1 MPHLTN
7 LLTAPSARRRLSCS
21 SLTVHTVQPHLQTDG
36 PGAVR
41 DLLRPG
47 AGLDGDDVAVVLRPG
62 AVPGQP
68 HPEVEV
74 TSLPLPG
81 LLHLPRDQEEEELV
95 IEADAL
101 RPPPPVL
108 LVLQGVQVRRGR
120 DGGGE
125 VGRGLDELVVDE
137 VLRPAVSGGE
147 VVEDVG
153 EREEAG
159 TGEDR
164 AVAQGERTG
173 SLVLESLS
181 PGQTDRTALALVLAV
196 AGQLSRQS
204 LGRQGAD
211 TAEGGPAERT
221 GAGLAVAGVAGQV
234 AVVTLP
240 DPGWR
245 TGQVTHGKL
254 QHLPGHLHHFRGGLH
269 SVLARPHSLR
279 GLAPP
284 AL

>member
-1 MPHLTN
+1 M
-7 LLTAPSARRRLSCS
+7 
-21 SLTVHTVQPHLQTDG
+21 
-36 PGAVR
+36 
-41 DLLRPG
+41 
-47 AGLDGDDVAVVLRPG
+47 
-62 AVPGQP
+62 
-68 HPEVEV
+68 
-74 TSLPLPG
+74 
-81 LLHLPRDQEEEELV
+81 
-95 IEADAL
+95 
-101 RPPPPVL
+101 
-108 LVLQGVQVRRGR
+108 
-120 DGGGE
+120 
-125 VGRGLDELVVDE
+125 
-137 VLRPAVSGGE
+137 
-147 VVEDVG
+147 
-153 EREEAG
+153 
-159 TGEDR
+159 
-164 AVAQGERTG
+164 
-173 SLVLESLS
+173 
-181 PGQTDRTALALVLAV
+181 

-254 QHLPGHLHHFRGGLH
+254 QHLPGHLHHFQGGLH

>member
-41 DLLRPG
+41 DL
-47 AGLDGDDVAVVLRPG
+47 LRPG

-159 TGEDR
+159 TGEDQ

-173 SLVLESLS
+173 SLMLESLS
-181 PGQTDRTALALVLAV
+181 PGSGSCSGRAV
-196 AGQLSRQS
+196 EPPVSRPP
-204 LGRQGAD
+204 
-211 TAEGGPAERT
+211 GG
-221 GAGLAVAGVAGQV
+221 
-234 AVVTLP
+234 
-240 DPGWR
+240 
-245 TGQVTHGKL
+245 
-254 QHLPGHLHHFRGGLH
+254 GHC
-269 SVLARPHSLR
+269 
-279 GLAPP
+279 
-284 AL
+284 